1 MFKRCAVALSLLVV
15 AVCLLEASGGGNG
28 GGGNGGG
35 GSATFRVTGYVTAI
49 NPVTGTITFGTSY
62 YNTGTVKVSSSTKVV
77 RNTVNS
83 SAGDIRLGDY
93 GQADVSFT
101 WEAKKIEV
109 TGAP

>member
-15 AVCLLEASGGGNG
+15 TVCLLQASGGGS
-28 GGGNGGG
+28 GNT
-35 GSATFRVTGYVTAI
+35 TFRITGYVTAI
-49 NPVTGTITFGTSY
+49 DPVAGTITFGTSY

-101 WEAKKIEV
+101 WDAKKIEV
-109 TGAP
+109 IGAP

>member
-15 AVCLLEASGGGNG
+15 AVCLLQAS

-35 GSATFRVTGYVTAI
+35 GSATFRITGYVTAI
-49 NPVTGTITFGTSY
+49 NPAAGTITFGTSY

-93 GQADVSFT
+93 G
-101 WEAKKIEV
+101 
-109 TGAP
+109 